1 MIKKGRHFDRQNSQ
15 RGSASI
21 LVIML
26 SLTLVVFGVFSMMT
40 AHAGLAV
47 ARRHGEWTSK
57 HYEVESRAAL
67 VAAETHQMVKAAAV
81 ETSNT
86 HVHLVD
92 FQEHKNHLIKSLEEK
107 IGEKQLSVTL
117 IGIEMTAEK
126 AVMVIQ
132 TEISLLPPPE
142 ERNGFYGVLAFTVDL
157 SERNQPWVAVDKMV
171 WKAVTEDFEYRE
183 GIEFRDVEVEGQ
195 VE

>member
-1 MIKKGRHFDRQNSQ
+1 MSKTVRNINRQNSQ

-47 ARRHGEWTSK
+47 ARRHGEWTAK
-57 HYEVESRAAL
+57 HYEMESRAAL
-67 VAAETHQMVKAAAV
+67 VAAETHQMVTAAAMDMS
-81 ETSNT
+81 TT
-86 HVHLVD
+86 QVHLVD
-92 FQEHKNHLIKSLEEK
+92 LYEQKELLTKSLEKK
-107 IGEKQLSVTL
+107 IDERQLPVTL

-126 AVMVIQ
+126 AVMVIHA
-132 TEISLLPPPE
+132 EINLLPPPE

-157 SERNQPWVAVDKMV
+157 AERDQPRVAVDQIV
-171 WKAVTEDFEYRE
+171 WKAVTEAFEYRE
-183 GIEFRDVEVEGQ
+183 GVEFRDVEVEGQ

>member
-1 MIKKGRHFDRQNSQ
+1 MSKTVRNINRQNSQ

-47 ARRHGEWTSK
+47 ARRHGEWTIK
-57 HYEVESRAAL
+57 HYEMESRAAL
-67 VAAETHQMVKAAAV
+67 VAAETHQMVTAAALDMSTTQV
-81 ETSNT
+81 H
-86 HVHLVD
+86 HVDLYE
-92 FQEHKNHLIKSLEEK
+92 QKEHMTKSLEKK
-107 IGEKQLSVTL
+107 IDEKQLPVTL

-126 AVMVIQ
+126 AVMVIRA
-132 TEISLLPPPE
+132 EINLLPPPE

-157 SERNQPWVAVDKMV
+157 AERDQPRVAVDQMV
-171 WKAVTEDFEYRE
+171 WKGVTEAFEYRE
-183 GIEFRDVEVEGQ
+183 GVEFRDVEVEGQ